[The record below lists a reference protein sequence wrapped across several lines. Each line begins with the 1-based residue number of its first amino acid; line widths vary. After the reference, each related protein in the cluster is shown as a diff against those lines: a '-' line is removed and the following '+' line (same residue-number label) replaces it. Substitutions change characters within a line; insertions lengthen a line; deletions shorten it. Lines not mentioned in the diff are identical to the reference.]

1 MLIKSCSRRE
11 KEGAV
16 DQRRS
21 FSFSSLDF
29 NSSFGPISTDEDESI
44 VDQGGYSDDDDDNDD
59 AYIEINLDHPPPPLP
74 PKCRNGNEGKREGG
88 DDLEFRVSFLEA
100 ALPFIG
106 ISSPQ
111 SNSYY
116 SPPVDWP
123 PAPNKRKVPLFS
135 PVNHLLNTLEG
146 SQIDDSIGDDHFQN
160 SAISNDAS
168 KQLVLS
174 MTRARSRTAADGG
187 GVMNMMVKFRYVMSF
202 RWMVAS
208 MLKIR
213 RQQRQAVTSPS
224 PSPSSSSTATNF
236 NSKIAK
242 SGALDSNQKMSRRR
256 KNAARQQQVIGNA
269 PEKSRSSV
277 LLLRLGIKLD
287 AIRGMVASD
296 HHHHGGSKSRHSSK
310 SCPGSIK
317 SSPLHHQGQGGG
329 ATTVTVSSSLSGAL
343 VCSRDNNVQAAIA
356 HCKKS
361 FGRSE
366 DFSF

>member
-29 NSSFGPISTDEDESI
+29 NSSFGPISTDEDE
-44 VDQGGYSDDDDDNDD
+44 N
-59 AYIEINLDHPPPPLP
+59 HPPPPLP
-74 PKCRNGNEGKREGG
+74 PKCRDENEGKREGG

-123 PAPNKRKVPLFS
+123 PAPNKRKVPLFL

-146 SQIDDSIGDDHFQN
+146 PQIDDSIGDDHFQN

-174 MTRARSRTAADGG
+174 MSRARSRTAADGG

-277 LLLRLGIKLD
+277 LLLRLGINLD
-287 AIRGMVASD
+287 AIRGMMVASD
-296 HHHHGGSKSRHSSK
+296 HHHGGSKSRHSSK

-329 ATTVTVSSSLSGAL
+329 ATTATVSSSLSGAL

>member
-1 MLIKSCSRRE
+1 MLIKSSSRRE
-11 KEGAV
+11 KEGV

-29 NSSFGPISTDEDESI
+29 NSSFGPISNDEDESI
-44 VDQGGYSDDDDDNDD
+44 IDQGGYSDDDDDD
-59 AYIEINLDHPPPPLP
+59 AYIEINLDHPPPPP
-74 PKCRNGNEGKREGG
+74 PKCRNENEGD

-106 ISSPQ
+106 ISSPP

-123 PAPNKRKVPLFS
+123 PAPNKRKVPLFL

-146 SQIDDSIGDDHFQN
+146 PQIDDSMGDDHFQN
-160 SAISNDAS
+160 SAISNDGS

-174 MTRARSRTAADGG
+174 MSRSRTAADGG

-213 RQQRQAVTSPS
+213 RQQSQAVTSPS
-224 PSPSSSSTATNF
+224 PSSTATHF
-236 NSKIAK
+236 SRQRAK
-242 SGALDSNQKMSRRR
+242 SGGGLDSNQKMSRRQ
-256 KNAARQQQVIGNA
+256 KKAIIGTNNG

-287 AIRGMVASD
+287 AIRGIVASD
-296 HHHHGGSKSRHSSK
+296 DHRGGSRSHPK

-329 ATTVTVSSSLSGAL
+329 ATSLSGTL